1 MRKREKMSKSEER
14 LRVLI
19 AVTETCS
26 LTELWRTV
34 TQTVNGSRAEV
45 VALFL
50 HDERWHRAA
59 SLPFTREISRVGGTA
74 ADFTAQRAEQ
84 ILADTV
90 SRLQRQMQQLAAEAN
105 LPVAFEVLPESDQ
118 ARLKTVI
125 GKDENK
131 CVLIAPSVLTHHPL
145 LAGLIQS
152 NLRVVIVE

>member
-1 MRKREKMSKSEER
+1 MRKREKMSKSEDS
-14 LRVLI
+14 LCVLI

-34 TQTVNGSRAEV
+34 TQTVDGSRAEV

-125 GKDENK
+125 GK
-131 CVLIAPSVLTHHPL
+131 
-145 LAGLIQS
+145 AGGLD
-152 NLRVVIVE
+152 